1 MVDFA
6 KLIATDTE
14 RWIKVVKFANLKSE
28 ERAANLVGGNV
39 MFARRHLLQLATGAF
54 AAAGFADLAFA
65 LDYPTRPIT
74 IVVPFAAGG
83 ATDVLA
89 RVLSD
94 AMGKSLGQ
102 TIIVEDVTGAAGSI
116 GVARVVRAAPDGYT
130 LSIGTLT
137 THVLIGGLYK
147 LDFDLLDGLIPIAE
161 LAYEPLLICV
171 RNGLPAHNLRELIA
185 WLKANPGK
193 ATVGIPGAGS
203 TGNLAGIA
211 FEKLTGTSVQFV
223 PYRGDAPAV
232 QDMMA
237 GQIDMMIEPSSN
249 FTAQVQAG
257 TIRAIAVPAKTRMS
271 SLPDVPTT
279 DEAGLPGYY
288 ASIWFGFWAPKN
300 TPQEIITKLNAAAV
314 AALADD
320 NVKTRLNKLGQQ
332 VAARELQEPAAFAA
346 FQKSEAEKWW
356 PIIKAANLKVD

>member
-1 MVDFA
+1 M
-6 KLIATDTE
+6 KLT
-14 RWIKVVKFANLKSE
+14 
-28 ERAANLVGGNV
+28 
-39 MFARRHLLQLATGAF
+39 RRKILHLATGIV
-54 AAAGFADLAFA
+54 AAGSYPASDPAVA

-89 RVLSD
+89 RVVAD
-94 AMGKSLGQ
+94 AMSKSLGQ
-102 TIIVEDVTGAAGSI
+102 TMIVENVTGAAGSI
-116 GVARVVRAAPDGYT
+116 GVARVARALGDGYT

-137 THVLIGGLYK
+137 SHVLVGGLYK
-147 LDFDLLDGLIPIAE
+147 LDFDVLTDLIPIAE

-171 RNGLPAHNLRELIA
+171 KNSLPVHNLQELIA

-193 ATVGIPGAGS
+193 ASVGIPGAGS
-203 TGNLAGIA
+203 TGNLAGIS
-211 FEKLTGTSVQFV
+211 FQNITGTSFQFV

-237 GQIDMMIEPSSN
+237 GQIDMMIEPASN
-249 FTAQVQAG
+249 STSQVLAG
-257 TIRAIAVPAKTRMS
+257 TIRAIAVPAKTRLP

-288 ASIWFGFWAPKN
+288 ASIWFGLWAPKN
-300 TPQEIITKLNAAAV
+300 TPKDVIAKLNSAAV
-314 AALADD
+314 TALANE
-320 NVKTRLNKLGQQ
+320 NVRTRMNKLGQE
-332 VAARELQEPAAFAA
+332 VSARELQEPGAFAA
-346 FQKSEAEKWW
+346 FQKSEAAKWW

>member
-1 MVDFA
+1 MS
-6 KLIATDTE
+6 L
-14 RWIKVVKFANLKSE
+14 
-28 ERAANLVGGNV
+28 
-39 MFARRHLLQLATGAF
+39 ARRKFLHLAGG
-54 AAAGFADLAFA
+54 AAATASFSHAAFA

-74 IVVPFAAGG
+74 IVCPFAAGG

-89 RVLSD
+89 RVLAD
-94 AMGKSLGQ
+94 PMGQSLGQ
-102 TIIVEDVTGAAGSI
+102 SIIVENVTGAAGSI
-116 GVARVVRAAPDGYT
+116 GVARVVRSPADGYT

-147 LDFDLLDGLIPIAE
+147 LDFDLLTDLTPIAE

-171 RNGLPAHNLRELIA
+171 KNGLPVHNLQELIA

-193 ATVGIPGAGS
+193 ASVGIPGAGS
-203 TGNLAGIA
+203 TGNLAGIS
-211 FEKLTGTSVQFV
+211 FQNITGTAFQFV

-257 TIRAIAVPAKTRMS
+257 TIRAIAVPAKTRLF

-288 ASIWFGFWAPKN
+288 ASIWFGLWAPKN
-300 TPQEIITKLNAAAV
+300 TPKDIIAKLSSAALV
-314 AALADD
+314 ALADE
-320 NVKTRLNKLGQQ
+320 NVKAKLNKLGQQ
-332 VAARELQEPAAFAA
+332 VATRELQDPGAFAA

-356 PIIKAANLKVD
+356 PIIKAANLKVE

>member
-1 MVDFA
+1 MR
-6 KLIATDTE
+6 L
-14 RWIKVVKFANLKSE
+14 
-28 ERAANLVGGNV
+28 
-39 MFARRHLLQLATGAF
+39 ARRKFLRLAAG
-54 AAAGFADLAFA
+54 AAAATSYPGLSFAQ
-65 LDYPTRPIT
+65 DYPTRPIT
-74 IVVPFAAGG
+74 IVCPFAAGG

-89 RVLSD
+89 RVISD
-94 AMGKSLGQ
+94 PMSKALGQ
-102 TIIVEDVTGAAGSI
+102 TMIVENLTGAAGSI
-116 GVARVVRAAPDGYT
+116 GVTRVVRAPADGYT

-147 LDFDLLDGLIPIAE
+147 LDFDLLKDLTPIAE

-171 RNGLPAHNLRELIA
+171 KNSLPVHNLQELIA

-193 ATVGIPGAGS
+193 ASVGIPGAGS

-211 FEKLTGTSVQFV
+211 FQNVTGTTFQFV

-249 FTAQVQAG
+249 FTAQVLAG
-257 TIRAIAVPAKTRMS
+257 TIRAIAVPSKTRLAN
-271 SLPDVPTT
+271 LPDVPTT

-288 ASIWFGFWAPKN
+288 ASIWFGMWAPKN
-300 TPQEIITKLNAAAV
+300 TPKDVIAKLNAAAIS
-314 AALADD
+314 ALADES
-320 NVKTRLNKLGQQ
+320 VKARLNKLGQQ
-332 VAARELQEPAAFAA
+332 VATRDLQEPAAFAA

-356 PIIKAANLKVD
+356 PIIKAANIKVE

>member
-1 MVDFA
+1 M
-6 KLIATDTE
+6 
-14 RWIKVVKFANLKSE
+14 R
-28 ERAANLVGGNV
+28 
-39 MFARRHLLQLATGAF
+39 FARRKFLHLAAG
-54 AAAGFADLAFA
+54 AAAATNFPRAALA

-89 RVLSD
+89 RVLADPMS
-94 AMGKSLGQ
+94 KSLGQ
-102 TIIVEDVTGAAGSI
+102 TIIVENVTGAAGSI
-116 GVARVVRAAPDGYT
+116 GVSRVVRAPADGYT

-147 LDFDLLDGLIPIAE
+147 LDFDLLTDLTPIAE

-171 RNGLPAHNLRELIA
+171 KNSLPVKNLQELIA

-193 ATVGIPGAGS
+193 ASVGIPGAGS
-203 TGNLAGIA
+203 TGNLAGIS
-211 FEKLTGTSVQFV
+211 FQNVTGTSFQFV

-257 TIRAIAVPAKTRMS
+257 TIRAIAVPAKARLS
-271 SLPDVPTT
+271 SLPGVPTT

-288 ASIWFGFWAPKN
+288 ASIWFGMWAPKN
-300 TPQEIITKLNAAAV
+300 TPKEIIAKLNSAAV
-314 AALADD
+314 GALADE
-320 NVKTRLNKLGQQ
+320 NVKAKLNKLGQQ
-332 VAARELQEPAAFAA
+332 VAGRELQDPATFGA
-346 FQKSEAEKWW
+346 FQKSEADKWW
-356 PIIKAANLKVD
+356 PIIKAANLKVE